1 MKKLC
6 MGLINV
12 HCTRHCMLE
21 HLHLQDVD
29 ECTNNNGGCE
39 QLCSNTIGSFLCDCG
54 TGYLLDR
61 NGLNCNGKLCVF
73 LASWTKS
80 LPNFYSIVQISM
92 SVTVVTWTTVMR
104 MQTAVT
110 QKEVSLALATLA
122 TREMGSTVQVSQSW
136 LLHFSLASVVVLI
149 CTFSTHFYRYQW
161 MWTRDI
167 SMPFQCQLHWYRWQF
182 QLHM

>member
-1 MKKLC
+1 MQNIKSGLMHERYFIVFSVLKKLC

-73 LASWTKS
+73 LAS
-80 LPNFYSIVQISM
+80 
-92 SVTVVTWTTVMR
+92 
-104 MQTAVT
+104 
-110 QKEVSLALATLA
+110 
-122 TREMGSTVQVSQSW
+122 
-136 LLHFSLASVVVLI
+136 
-149 CTFSTHFYRYQW
+149 
-161 MWTRDI
+161 
-167 SMPFQCQLHWYRWQF
+167 
-182 QLHM
+182 